1 VNLGPSD
8 NPRQIPFGAS
18 PAQARL
24 SLARTAPSLGMTPRP
39 VRGMAKATQARSWG
53 THPAR
58 LARGFAETGSLQPA
72 NRVYDPGDGGVRLCS
87 PLDFAQSQS
96 GVAEP

>member
-1 VNLGPSD
+1 MM
-8 NPRQIPFGAS
+8 PRPIRGHGQSAD
-18 PAQARL
+18 QARNL
-24 SLARTAPSLGMTPRP
+24 
-39 VRGMAKATQARSWG
+39 G

-58 LARGFAETGSLQPA
+58 LARGFAETGLLQPA

-87 PLDFAQSQS
+87 LSDFAQSQS